1 MFRRCFKKVRLW
13 LKATQGRGICYI
25 FIKSP
30 GKWCGLLPKE
40 DKEDR
45 FNLMNRWRLAL
56 LLAQT

>member
-1 MFRRCFKKVRLW
+1 MEYVTF
-13 LKATQGRGICYI
+13 
-25 FIKSP
+25 
-30 GKWCGLLPKE
+30 LLNLQVDGAVCSLKE